1 MSRSIDSH
9 VHIWDRS
16 RNEIFIAENQH
27 PSLKGK
33 SFLPSD
39 LQTTLKD
46 TLCKQAVLVHGP
58 ATIEHTKFCI
68 DLCNKHDFIKSVI
81 GWVDLESNHCI
92 EQYKEFNTENNF
104 KGIRLTPLLYSNPEA
119 YITSNNAKDLA
130 DEIAKEGKILEI
142 LVTTKL
148 INNLISLLEEVS
160 NVKVVLGH
168 FGLPESV
175 GDDFDYWEN
184 VIKKL
189 SSFPNVYVK
198 VSGLSLQNN
207 FQEDLNKA
215 IQYFN
220 VIENSFGFEKMLYSS
235 NWPVCTAF
243 STPRYWKEIL
253 DKIFKM
259 KKIKDS
265 NIEKIMMKN
274 ADLLY

>member
-1 MSRSIDSH
+1 MFRSIDSH

-27 PSLKGK
+27 PSLTGK

-39 LQTTLKD
+39 LKVILKE

-58 ATIEHTKFCI
+58 ATLDHTKFCL
-68 DLCNKHDFIKSVI
+68 DLCKKHKFIKSVI
-81 GWVDLESNHCI
+81 GWVDLESDHCVK
-92 EQYKEFNTENNF
+92 QYKEFNSENNF
-104 KGIRLTPLLYSNPEA
+104 KGIRLTPLLSSNPGE
-119 YITSNNAKDLA
+119 YIISTNARALA
-130 DEIAKEGKILEI
+130 AEIAKDGNILEI

-148 INNLISLLEEVS
+148 INNLIKLLDEVP

-175 GDDFDYWEN
+175 GDDFSYWKN
-184 VIKKL
+184 IMQKV
-189 SSFPNVYVK
+189 SSFQNVYVK

-207 FQEDLNKA
+207 LQEDLNKA

-220 VIENSFGFEKMLYSS
+220 VIENTFGFERMLYSS

-243 STPRYWKEIL
+243 STPKYWKEIL
-253 DKIFKM
+253 DNIFKV
-259 KKIKDS
+259 KQIKDS

>member
-1 MSRSIDSH
+1 MFRSIDSH

-39 LQTTLKD
+39 LKEILKD

-58 ATIEHTKFCI
+58 ATLDHTQFCI
-68 DLCNKHDFIKSVI
+68 DLCNKHEFIKSVI
-81 GWVDLESNHCI
+81 GWVDLENDHCK
-92 EQYKEFNTENNF
+92 EQYIEFNSENSF
-104 KGIRLTPLLYSNPEA
+104 KGIRLTPLLSSNPEA
-119 YITSNNAKDLA
+119 YITSTNAKALA
-130 DEIAKEGKILEI
+130 DEIAKDGNILEI
-142 LVTTKL
+142 LLTTKL
-148 INNLISLLEEVS
+148 INNLIKLIEEVP
-160 NVKVVLGH
+160 NVKVVIAH

-175 GDDFDYWEN
+175 GDDFGYWEHIMHR
-184 VIKKL
+184 V

-215 IQYFN
+215 MQYFN
-220 VIENSFGFEKMLYSS
+220 VIETAFGFDRMLYSS

-243 STPRYWKEIL
+243 STPKYWKEIL
-253 DKIFKM
+253 DNIYKLKQT
-259 KKIKDS
+259 KDS
-265 NIEKIMMKN
+265 DIDKIMNKN
-274 ADLLY
+274 ANLLY